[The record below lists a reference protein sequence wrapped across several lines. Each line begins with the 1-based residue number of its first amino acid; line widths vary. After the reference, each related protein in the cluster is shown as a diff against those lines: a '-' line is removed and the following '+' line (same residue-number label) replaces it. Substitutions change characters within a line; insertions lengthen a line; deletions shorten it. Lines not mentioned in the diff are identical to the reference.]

1 MKKKN
6 NEFKCIP
13 LSPIGIIAPPGGKT
27 LARSIDKHL
36 VRRRQVLKKNR
47 QYAAYP
53 GFARNSFLVP
63 CECPRFANGEGKA
76 VLHESTRPYDIYI
89 ITDIGN
95 YGCTYTMRSIT
106 CPMSP
111 DDHFQDIKRI
121 VAAIGGRARR
131 TNIIMPML
139 YESRQHKR
147 YGRESLDCAVALREL
162 EYLGVENI
170 VTFDAHNSHVMNAI
184 PLRGFENLH
193 ASYQILKALLST
205 EKELIVNKSRMLVVS
220 PDIGAVDRCLYYANS
235 LGVELGMFYKRRD
248 TSRIVDG
255 KNPIIAHEFLG
266 ADLRRKD
273 ILIVDDLLAS
283 GHSILK
289 VARELKQKRA
299 NRIYVAVTFALLDKD
314 GIKRYSDAH
323 KQGLITRLY
332 STNLSYIDP
341 DLKTA
346 PWFVEVDV
354 SEFIAYFIDC
364 LNRNE
369 SISKLLD
376 TSSKIARLLK
386 KKQHTVASK

>member
-1 MKKKN
+1 MKKTM

-13 LSPIGIIAPPGGKT
+13 LAPIGIIAPPGGMN
-27 LARSIDKHL
+27 LAASIDRHL
-36 VRRRQVLKKNR
+36 VRRRKVLKKNR

-63 CECPRFANGEGKA
+63 SECPRFANGEGKA

-95 YGCTYTMRSIT
+95 CGCTYTMRGVKT
-106 CPMSP
+106 PMSP

-193 ASYQILKALLST
+193 ASYQIIRTLLET
-205 EKELIVNKSRMLVVS
+205 EKNLRIDSDHMMVVS
-220 PDIGAVDRCLYYANS
+220 PDEGAVDRCLYYANS
-235 LGVELGMFYKRRD
+235 LGLELGMFYKRRD
-248 TSRIVDG
+248 TTRVVKG

-266 ADLRRKD
+266 TGVKGKD
-273 ILIVDDLLAS
+273 VLIIDDLLAS
-283 GHSILK
+283 GQSILK
-289 VARELKQKRA
+289 VAQELKRRHA
-299 NRIYVAVTFALLDKD
+299 NRIFVGVTFSLLDKK
-314 GIKRYSDAH
+314 GIRRYTQAYE
-323 KQGLITRLY
+323 KGIINRLY
-332 STNLSYIDP
+332 STNLSFTEP
-341 DLKTA
+341 ELKNA
-346 PWFVEVDV
+346 QWFVEVDV
-354 SEFIAYFIDC
+354 SEFVAYFIDC

-369 SISKLLD
+369 SISTLLD
-376 TSSKIARLLK
+376 TSSKIAQFLK
-386 KKQHTVASK
+386 RR